1 VAKGS
6 VIHVHRNV
14 YSVHSRL
21 LGQRVCKATIT
32 SPQRRQLVLLSDNYF
47 SPVTA
52 QLL

>member
-1 VAKGS
+1 VLAQGL
-6 VIHVHRNV
+6 R
-14 YSVHSRL
+14 SRISD
-21 LGQRVCKATIT
+21 VCKATIT